1 MVALTISEPQLG
13 KGSICA
19 PILRTLPQWFGIE
32 EATQHYI
39 DNVDEMPTFI
49 AYHGEQAVGF
59 VSIKRHYPRT
69 AEVYV
74 MGVLPTVHRQGTGRA
89 LIAACEAWLKREG
102 VTFLQVK
109 TLSPAHPDE
118 GYKKTRAF
126 YEGMGFVAL
135 EEFPT
140 LWGERN
146 PCLMLIKQVE

>member
-1 MVALTISEPQLG
+1 MVVLTISEPQLG
-13 KGSICA
+13 KGSVCA
-19 PILRTLPQWFGIE
+19 PILRALPQWFGIE

-39 DNVDEMPTFI
+39 DSVDKMPTFI
-49 AYHGEQAVGF
+49 AYQGEQAVGF
-59 VSIKRHYPRT
+59 VGIKQHYPRS

-74 MGVLPTVHRQGTGRA
+74 MGVLPTVHRQGAGRM
-89 LIAACEAWLKREG
+89 LIAACEAWLKGEG

-126 YEGMGFVAL
+126 YEGVGFVAL